1 MNKEQ
6 AYADRTIAAYR
17 WRAKEAIANWS
28 THKPSKFLRE
38 FVRQMKAVCPS
49 TGSGRTVP
57 RVLDYGCGVGTELAW
72 MLRNRLQAEGMD
84 GTLEFVSEAR
94 RRCPGAPIRF
104 ARFERMDLPAGAYD
118 GIWCNAA
125 LIHVPPTVFRRQLE
139 KVRAGLRPSG
149 LLGLTLAWGRTKG
162 FTRGDWISGRYCAS
176 YTKTEVEPFF
186 AGWTIRQINV
196 VSNNSRKG
204 RWIEIL
210 AVA

>member
-28 THKPSKFLRE
+28 RHKPSAFLRR
-38 FVRQMKAVCPS
+38 FVKAV
-49 TGSGRTVP
+49 GSGSW
-57 RVLDYGCGVGTELAW
+57 VLDYGCGVGTELAW
-72 MLRNRLQAEGMD
+72 MRRNRLQAEGMD
-84 GTLEFVSEAR
+84 GTLEFVREAR
-94 RRCPGAPIRF
+94 RRSPGALIRF
-104 ARFERMDLPAGAYD
+104 ARFETMELPAGAYD

-125 LIHVPPTVFRRQLE
+125 LIHVPPAVFRRQLE
-139 KVRAGLRPSG
+139 KLHAGLKPGG

-162 FTRGDWISGRYCAS
+162 FTRGDWISGRYFAS
-176 YTKTEVEPFF
+176 YTKAEVEPFF
-186 AGWTIRQINV
+186 AGWTVRQINL